1 MKKAV
6 FVFILMFF
14 FTLPAF
20 AAAPVCLFQDV
31 LSGPASGGENGN
43 GIYITVT
50 GENLGTSGTITI
62 NGTPVAQTF
71 NWGATDVTGRF
82 QTVGMQV
89 ASGTTSGS
97 IVLTNSGGSCS
108 NLSFTVRKG
117 HIYFIGPN
125 IDDTSPGGT
134 SSCTTVFA
142 SGGTYTS
149 PWGLTDNT
157 SFADNGS
164 NYTSY
169 RTPYTYFRCASL
181 GDVLVFLNGV
191 SYAYYDGSSWHT
203 ELLLSKTGTSSSS
216 FMTLMARP
224 GATVTLGASGGVA
237 TTGIRYNNAE
247 YNVISGLTAIGMGA
261 SGVGISPSPADRV
274 VGNIIEC
281 PDCTGQ
287 AAAVHPNGTG
297 SADPSLGGM
306 ALLGNLIYHVS
317 DLLSGGSAKE
327 YHDVYFSLSGF
338 EIGWNRIYDT
348 NAYNG
353 IQVYRDTT
361 TGYYNF
367 SIHDNDIADAWGS
380 GINLGT
386 IDPSSGYAQVY
397 NNIIHHVGV
406 HIADSP
412 GPHSCFAVK
421 NVQSSTTA
429 GNIQIFNNTMY
440 DCSGDLNYANDSMS
454 CAFDMEDATGTHGS
468 IVTVLTNNIIYQPSY
483 TYSYNSAVNPYVCH
497 TSSVEATYS
506 GSNNIWYS
514 ATTPWSTVPATVTG
528 IGTIENPLYVSAAD
542 GLWTNYEL
550 QSSSPATGAGS
561 ASLYPTMDF
570 AGKTRP
576 SSPAIG
582 ALEYGSASSEVQITV
597 SAVPSPATLEQ
608 PVTLTA
614 TVAQTG
620 SSVPTGSINFMNG
633 GVSLGQASLDSEG
646 TATLV
651 LSWLSVGSY
660 KVIAAYS
667 GNSNYAAGESGYVP
681 LQVLDTT
688 TTSLVAS
695 PNPVTAG
702 QALVLTATVEGVGDT
717 SPAGT
722 VSFLNGSTP
731 LGTAPLNASGVATLS
746 AASLAAGTYSLT
758 AQYTGNA
765 SFLSSNSAA
774 VPVTVNAQATTT
786 SLVASSNPVPAGQA
800 LALTATVQGSGS
812 TAPAGT
818 VSFLNGSTPLG
829 TAPLNASGVAT
840 LSTASLAAGTYSLTA
855 QYTGNASFLSS
866 TSAAVPVTVNAQ
878 ATVIVQSFSLNAGG
892 STSQTVQSGG
902 TAVYTLGVSPAVGTT
917 LPAINFVVSGLPA
930 GATATFSPQTIP
942 AGNGA
947 TNVTLSIQ
955 TSVQSAMLERN
966 RKLGGGLV
974 VALGILLLP
983 FGGGIRRSG
992 KSMLRL
998 SYLVLFLAGAI
1009 SLAGLTGCAVLNGQ
1023 GAFPSASAQTYT
1035 VTVTSTAA
1043 SLSQTTTV
1051 TLIVE

>member
-1 MKKAV
+1 MSVPGCLGNRFNPHGVAYEVSYFAFISVLYASCTCYACKLHRRQRESSHQWRLRSVQRLQFWKKSMKKILFA
-6 FVFILMFF
+6 FISILLITPPM
-14 FTLPAF
+14 F
-20 AAAPVCLFQDV
+20 AAAPVCLYQNV
-31 LSGPASGGENGN
+31 LSGQASGGEGGN
-43 GIYITVT
+43 GVYVTIT
-50 GENLGTSGTITI
+50 GKNLGTSGTVTI

-71 NWGATDVTGRF
+71 NWGAADVTGNY
-82 QTVGMQV
+82 QTVGVQV
-89 ASGTTSGS
+89 ASGTTSGP
-97 IVLTNSGGSCS
+97 IVLTTAGGSAS
-108 NLSFTVRKG
+108 NLSFTVRSG
-117 HIYFIGPN
+117 SIWYFGSG
-125 IDDTSPGGT
+125 IDTTTISSPTCTQLKNDTAPGDVGN
-134 SSCTTVFA
+134 
-142 SGGTYTS
+142 GGMGTYAD
-149 PWGLTDNT
+149 PWKFTNAVNVDTYSTQNNT
-157 SFADNGS
+157 
-164 NYTSY
+164 YTY
-169 RTPYTYFRCASL
+169 HTARTPYTYYNCISA
-181 GDVLVFLNGV
+181 GDTIVFLNGF
-191 SYAYYDGSSWHT
+191 SFIYGDGYNLH
-203 ELLLSKTGTSSSS
+203 SS
-216 FMTLMARP
+216 FNLNQNKGASGTPLILEARP
-224 GATVTLGASGGVA
+224 GATVQLGAMGDVA
-237 TTGIRYNNAE
+237 FGIRDDSDTNFT
-247 YNVISGLTAIGMGA
+247 ISGISATGSGSTSGSAIAGDA
-261 SGVGISPSPADRV
+261 STIGTNPPNERI
-274 VGNIIEC
+274 VGNILTC
-281 PDCTGQ
+281 PDCDGASAVLEAGWDSAHETLTPNTGIEILGNWVYNAGCSDGAGVSDKQ
-287 AAAVHPNGTG
+287 YHFIYTNGNGQEIAWNKIGGTG
-297 SADPSLGGM
+297 ATAGC
-306 ALLGNLIYHVS
+306 AQ
-317 DLLSGGSAKE
+317 
-327 YHDVYFSLSGF
+327 
-338 EIGWNRIYDT
+338 
-348 NAYNG
+348 NG
-353 IQVYRDTT
+353 IQVN
-361 TGYYNF
+361 YYKDDGTIGFGNY
-367 SIHDNDIADAWGS
+367 SIHDNDISNALGS
-380 GINLGT
+380 GINLATVDLTAG
-386 IDPSSGYAQVY
+386 PVSVY
-397 NNIIHHVGV
+397 NNVIHHTGTLPASSGGSFFTC
-406 HIADSP
+406 IAFP
-412 GPHSCFAVK
+412 AYGP
-421 NVQSSTTA
+421 TA
-429 GNIQIFNNTMY
+429 GTGTVNVYNNTLY
-440 DCSGDLNYANDSMS
+440 DCDYYLNTSNIYLVTSG
-454 CAFDMEDATGTHGS
+454 AFYVGS
-468 IVTVLTNNIIYQPSY
+468 GQSGMVLKLTNNIAYQPTY
-483 TYSYNSAVNPYVCH
+483 TY
-497 TSSVEATYS
+497 TSSSANLFVS
-506 GSNNIWYS
+506 GPGTSIASGNNNLWYTASSCASGCLTIPS
-514 ATTPWSTVPATVTG
+514 ATGTVT
-528 IGTIENPLYVSAAD
+528 NPLMVSPSA
-542 GLWTNYEL
+542 GNFTL
-550 QSSSPATGAGS
+550 QSSSPAIGAGS
-561 ASLYPTMDF
+561 ASLYPALDF
-570 AGKTRP
+570 AGNTRP
-576 SSPAIG
+576 NLPAMG

-731 LGTAPLNASGVATLS
+731 LGTAT
-746 AASLAAGTYSLT
+746 
-758 AQYTGNA
+758 
-765 SFLSSNSAA
+765 
-774 VPVTVNAQATTT
+774 
-786 SLVASSNPVPAGQA
+786 
-800 LALTATVQGSGS
+800 
-812 TAPAGT
+812 
-818 VSFLNGSTPLG
+818 
-829 TAPLNASGVAT
+829 LNASGVAT

-998 SYLVLFLAGAI
+998 SYLVLFLAGAV
-1009 SLAGLTGCAVLNGQ
+1009 SLAGLTGCAVLNVP
-1023 GAFPSASAQTYT
+1023 GAFPSTSAQTYT